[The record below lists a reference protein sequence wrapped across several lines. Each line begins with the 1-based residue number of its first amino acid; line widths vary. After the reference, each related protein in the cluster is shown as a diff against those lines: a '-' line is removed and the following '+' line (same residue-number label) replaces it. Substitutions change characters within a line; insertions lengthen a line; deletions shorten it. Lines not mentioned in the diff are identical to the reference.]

1 MRSLQIENQSRRQ
14 FLMTSAMGACLPVFL
29 GAGRSFLH
37 AETLTSDPWAQ
48 LPKILARIKPPIFPS
63 RDFEIS
69 KYGAIG
75 DGGFDNSA
83 AFQKA
88 IAVCSEAGGG
98 TVLVPKGDFLTG
110 AIHLKSNV
118 RLHLSEGA
126 TIRFLRDPNKYPIV
140 LTRFEGVEVMN
151 FSPFIYAFEQ
161 ENIAITGTGTLD
173 GNADEEHWWSWKGRK
188 SGSGPTQ
195 NDDRNRLFAMSEQRV
210 PVKDRI
216 FGPGHYLR
224 PNFVQPYRCKNV
236 LIEGITLLHSP
247 MWQLHPALCTNVT
260 VRGVTMNS
268 AGPNNDGCD
277 PESCA
282 DVLMDNCFFNTG
294 DDCIAIKSGR
304 NEDGRRVNVPSENII
319 IRNCRMQDGHG
330 GVGIGSEISGGVR
343 NVFAENCRMD
353 SPNLSSAV
361 RIKNNAMRG
370 GDIEHIYARNIT
382 VGQVAMAGVSIDFN
396 YEEGDKGKFTPVVRD
411 VQIENLTTHEAKYA
425 VYLRGFDSA
434 PIEGVSLKGCDF
446 EGVQDANVIEH
457 VKDIAFRDVKINGK
471 TVSSPA

>member
-1 MRSLQIENQSRRQ
+1 MESSQNQSRRQ
-14 FLMTSAMGACLPVFL
+14 FLKASAMGACLPAFL
-29 GAGRSFLH
+29 VAGRSLLY

-48 LPKILARIKPPIFPS
+48 VPKILARIKPPVFPS
-63 RDFEIS
+63 RDLDIL
-69 KYGAIG
+69 KYGAVG
-75 DGGFDNSA
+75 DGSFDNST

-88 IAVCSEAGGG
+88 IAACSAAGGG
-98 TVLVPKGDFLTG
+98 TVMVPKGDFLTG
-110 AIHLKSNV
+110 AIHLKSHV
-118 RLHLSEGA
+118 RLHLSDGA
-126 TIRFLRDPNKYPIV
+126 TVRFLRDPSKYPVV

-161 ENIAITGTGTLD
+161 ENIAITGNGTLD

-188 SGSGPTQ
+188 SGAGPTQ
-195 NDDRNRLFAMSEQRV
+195 NDDRNWLFAMSEQRV
-210 PVKDRI
+210 PVKDRV

-224 PNFVQPYRCKNV
+224 PNLVQPYRCKNV
-236 LIEGITLLHSP
+236 LIEGITLVHSP
-247 MWQLHPALCTNVT
+247 LWELHPALCTNVT

-282 DVLMDNCFFNTG
+282 DVLIDNCFFNTG

-304 NEDGRRVNVPSENII
+304 NEDGRRVNAPSENII

-343 NVFAENCRMD
+343 NVFAEDCRMD

-396 YEEGDKGKFTPVVRD
+396 YEEGNKGKFVPVVRN
-411 VQIENLTTHEAKYA
+411 VQINNLTTHEAKYA
-425 VYLRGFDSA
+425 VYLRGFDNA
-434 PIEGVSLKGCDF
+434 PIEGVSLKDCNF
-446 EGVQDANVIEH
+446 EGVQNPNVIEH
-457 VKDIAFRDVKINGK
+457 VKDISFSDVKINGK

>member
-1 MRSLQIENQSRRQ
+1 
-14 FLMTSAMGACLPVFL
+14 
-29 GAGRSFLH
+29 
-37 AETLTSDPWAQ
+37 
-48 LPKILARIKPPIFPS
+48 
-63 RDFEIS
+63 
-69 KYGAIG
+69 
-75 DGGFDNSA
+75 
-83 AFQKA
+83 
-88 IAVCSEAGGG
+88 
-98 TVLVPKGDFLTG
+98 
-110 AIHLKSNV
+110 
-118 RLHLSEGA
+118 
-126 TIRFLRDPNKYPIV
+126 
-140 LTRFEGVEVMN
+140 
-151 FSPFIYAFEQ
+151 
-161 ENIAITGTGTLD
+161 
-173 GNADEEHWWSWKGRK
+173 
-188 SGSGPTQ
+188 
-195 NDDRNRLFAMSEQRV
+195 
-210 PVKDRI
+210 
-216 FGPGHYLR
+216 
-224 PNFVQPYRCKNV
+224 
-236 LIEGITLLHSP
+236 
-247 MWQLHPALCTNVT
+247 
-260 VRGVTMNS
+260 MNS

-396 YEEGDKGKFTPVVRD
+396 YEEGDKGQFTPVVRD

-425 VYLRGFDSA
+425 VYLRGFDNA